1 MLNQQELNREERITK
16 KLLVLLDER
25 IEELSKERLT
35 EFDQKIDTAVSLDVL
50 LLSLSKERRALL
62 RTLKS
67 SRKYPTEETEE

>member
-1 MLNQQELNREERITK
+1 MLNQQELNREKRISK

-25 IEELSKERLT
+25 IEEISTERLT
-35 EFDQKIDTAVSLDVL
+35 EVEQKFDTAVSLDEL